1 LTGRLARIIARPRAT
16 DVGFE
21 IGFAS
26 CAHLRLPITALAAG
40 LALWWLTVVS
50 G

>member
-1 LTGRLARIIARPRAT
+1 MIIAQARAT

-21 IGFAS
+21 IGFAE
-26 CAHLRLPITALAAG
+26 RVQVRVPVTALAAG